1 MQDRLFSV
9 DYAVNPPQGED
20 SFTLFSDRLGT
31 LLCAA
36 DGCGGLGSRRY
47 ETLGN
52 HTGAFVASRLVT
64 RAFSNWAG
72 ERHPMPLTQEEGI
85 VLKRE
90 LESDLDG
97 ILTGFNSK
105 HCPVNKSNRIVG
117 SMQRRL
123 PTTLCA
129 AVTEEGGATW
139 RDVCF
144 LWAGDSR
151 GYVLDENGLHQC
163 TQDHL
168 RGSPDAFDSLY
179 RDVPLGGYLSA
190 DQPSCLSLR
199 RLRAALPCVIL
210 VATDGAFGCLRTPM
224 EFEMLLLN
232 TLHSAVSWESWQR
245 KLHNQFK
252 KLAHDDATLLWQPC
266 GFPDFAAIKQRMAPR
281 RELLQKRFITPVRR
295 KRQDAG
301 FAHAKWLEYR
311 EDYDWTEGGRD
322 ERADW
327 RL

>member
-1 MQDRLFSV
+1 MQERLFSV
-9 DYAVNPPQGED
+9 DYAILPTQGED
-20 SFTLFSDRLGT
+20 SFTLFSDRLGA
-31 LLCAA
+31 LLCVA
-36 DGCGGLGSRRY
+36 DGCGGLGSKRY

-64 RAFSNWAG
+64 RAFSNWAS
-72 ERHPMPLTQEEGI
+72 ERHPMPLTWQEGNL
-85 VLKRE
+85 LKKE

-97 ILTGFNSK
+97 ILVGFDGK
-105 HCPVNKSNRIVG
+105 HCPVKEGNRIVG

-129 AVTEEGGATW
+129 AITERGAAAW
-139 RDVCF
+139 RDICF

-151 GYVLDENGLHQC
+151 GYVLDQNGLHQC

-168 RGSPDAFDSLY
+168 RGSPDAFESLY
-179 RDVPLGGYLSA
+179 LDVPLGRFLSA
-190 DQPSCLSLR
+190 DQPSCLGVR
-199 RLRAALPCVIL
+199 RLRAPLPCVIL

-245 KLHNQFK
+245 KLLNQLK

-266 GFPDFAAIKQRMAPR
+266 GFEDFDAIKQQMEPR
-281 RELLQKRFITPVRR
+281 REILQKRFVTPVRR
-295 KRQDAG
+295 KHRNVD
-301 FAHAKWLEYR
+301 FAREKWLEYR
-311 EDYDWTEGGRD
+311 TDYDWTEGGHD